1 MSRPYSF
8 SSLATRFLISAASA
22 GEDFMLWKTIFK
34 DPSAVTLGTA
44 DLTLATIELPF
55 GLKTATLALRMKFL
69 EPVVRSPVFLLW
81 QSDLKR
87 YANHNNGRDSESLSL
102 PFALRSMISRIVFF
116 VGREDF
122 ENARGFS

>member
-22 GEDFMLWKTIFK
+22 GDGFMLWKTICK

-55 GLKTATLALRMKFL
+55 GLKTATFVLRVKFL
-69 EPVVRSPVFLLW
+69 EPVTAYSVFLAW
-81 QSDLKR
+81 NSCLKR
-87 YANHNNGRDSESLSL
+87 YAK
-102 PFALRSMISRIVFF
+102 PQ
-116 VGREDF
+116 
-122 ENARGFS
+122 